1 MVLCIACNTG
11 GRNKPQ
17 VSKSASELALI
28 KLKDLNSTQIKTTE
42 ELIKVRNRLLSFP
55 ADSPPSREL
64 TRRLAILNKR
74 ATVLISE
81 VFRAELEY
89 QAALEEEA
97 RVSARPD
104 PEIYASEPIVVLG
117 GLEVYP
123 YSISMDTNNG
133 IRAVEGRVYNSTSN
147 SLTDLTISF
156 DSFDDNNQSVG
167 ELSDFIDNL
176 GVTNKWEYKAIIIDT
191 NVTRVEFKAITDVNG
206 SILFSE
212 D

>member
-11 GRNKPQ
+11 GRINPQ
-17 VSKSASELALI
+17 RANSASELALM

-42 ELIKVRNRLLSFP
+42 QLIKVRNKLLSFP

-64 TRRLAILNKR
+64 TRKLAILNKK
-74 ATVLISE
+74 ATTLTSE

-97 RVSARPD
+97 RVRAQSD
-104 PEIYASEPIVVLG
+104 SEINELEPIFVLS
-117 GLEVYP
+117 GLQVYS
-123 YSISMDTNNG
+123 YEILMDTNNG
-133 IRAVEGRVYNSTSN
+133 IRAVEGTVYNSTPN
-147 SLTDLTISF
+147 SFTDLTISF
-156 DSFDDNNQSVG
+156 DTFDDNNQTVG
-167 ELSDFIDNL
+167 ELSDFISNL
-176 GVTNKWEYKAIIIDT
+176 GEKKKWEYKAIIIDT